1 MYLDSARFWIGSKKI
16 WDAQIY
22 LVKTLSYTFYWCSCI
37 CLIKLSC
44 MNFELHEFSQSS
56 KNVLLKALLYTMIDT
71 VGFFYREAANFM
83 LILIEVH
90 KNILWIA
97 PNDSTDGG
105 KWMISFKS
113 SWRWSTPF
121 VTLIRVVG
129 NEIFTSISS
138 NVETKYW
145 HDKGCGV
152 FKFWFKR
159 KNSLISTFNYFWS

>member
-1 MYLDSARFWIGSKKI
+1 
-16 WDAQIY
+16 
-22 LVKTLSYTFYWCSCI
+22 
-37 CLIKLSC
+37 

-105 KWMISFKS
+105 K
-113 SWRWSTPF
+113 
-121 VTLIRVVG
+121 
-129 NEIFTSISS
+129 
-138 NVETKYW
+138 
-145 HDKGCGV
+145 
-152 FKFWFKR
+152 
-159 KNSLISTFNYFWS
+159 